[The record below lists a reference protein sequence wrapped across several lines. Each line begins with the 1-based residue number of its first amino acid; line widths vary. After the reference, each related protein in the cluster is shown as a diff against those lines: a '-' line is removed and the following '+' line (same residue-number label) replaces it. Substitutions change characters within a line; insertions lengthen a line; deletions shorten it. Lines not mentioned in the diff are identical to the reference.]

1 MRRAG
6 LIGAGLGLSICGA
19 AGVLLVKP
27 GVDAIEAPSF
37 VLWTGGTDIA
47 IGLTLIAGAFSPVST
62 KLPIDLS
69 GAWRFLRRMVQPAV
83 PDPWPKG
90 AETCPACGRSNPGR
104 NPATG
109 VHASHHWPDHPQPPA
124 RSRRTDQAVSATAI
138 KRRAHDGRGRAGVS
152 RSSVDREAD
161 RWAGAG
167 TLKKVRIF
175 LADVG
180 RSLAGGI

>member
-69 GAWRFLRRMVQPAV
+69 GAWRFLRG
-83 PDPWPKG
+83 WF
-90 AETCPACGRSNPGR
+90 NP
-104 NPATG
+104 P
-109 VHASHHWPDHPQPPA
+109 
-124 RSRRTDQAVSATAI
+124 SRT
-138 KRRAHDGRGRAGVS
+138 RGRRVRRRVRLADGQIPGGIRPRVYMSPIAGPITLNPPLAADALIRLCPLR
-152 RSSVDREAD
+152 RSSVEPTTDAAEQGSAVR
-161 RWAGAG
+161 RSTGKPIAGPVPA
-167 TLKKVRIF
+167 R
-175 LADVG
+175 
-180 RSLAGGI
+180 